1 MQYTYWPK
9 CQEGKVIRQQNF
21 DKLIEYNMKNIFLK
35 KSLTEYGVEAN
46 PINFSK
52 KSNWAYLLINSLKF
66 YTNCLYCMLSWGLS
80 KYIESKLQT
89 LPFTSNKTFLKNEK
103 WSRTSLSASFSAWF
117 LKKTF
122 SLVIFYYWPNFIFC
136 LILCICNYLLT
147 RCDVVNFEI
156 NLIFLIKP
164 FFPHDLK
171 IEKKIKY
178 FENEK
183 SF

>member
-9 CQEGKVIRQQNF
+9 SQEGKVIRQQNF

-35 KSLTEYGVEAN
+35 KSLTKYGVEAN

-89 LPFTSNKTFLKNEK
+89 LHFTSNKTFLKTK
-103 WSRTSLSASFSAWF
+103 SGLGLVSLPHFLPGFWRKHFLLLYSITDQISFSVWF
-117 LKKTF
+117 CVF
-122 SLVIFYYWPNFIFC
+122 VIICWPG
-136 LILCICNYLLT
+136 
-147 RCDVVNFEI
+147 VM
-156 NLIFLIKP
+156 
-164 FFPHDLK
+164 
-171 IEKKIKY
+171 
-178 FENEK
+178 
-183 SF
+183 S